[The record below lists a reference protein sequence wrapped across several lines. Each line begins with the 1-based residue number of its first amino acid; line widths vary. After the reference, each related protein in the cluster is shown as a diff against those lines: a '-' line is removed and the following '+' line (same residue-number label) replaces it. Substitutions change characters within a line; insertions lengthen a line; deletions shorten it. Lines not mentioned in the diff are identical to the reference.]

1 MQTPQEVLRYVAA
14 GKHLSQD
21 EASLVMEGIMTG
33 GWSDAQIG
41 SYLTALH
48 AKGETREE
56 LAGSAYVMRSKAFH
70 LPLKNRPVLDIVGSG
85 GDGLQTLN
93 ISTLAGLT
101 AAAAGAHVAKHGN
114 RAMTGMFGSAD
125 ILEALGVNLDISP
138 ADAIHGV
145 DENRFSFL
153 FAPVFHLSMKYA
165 IGPRKE
171 IGIPSIFNHLGPLTN
186 PVAAESYLLGVNR
199 EDNLNRFT
207 HVLQDLGAAHTLLV
221 HGEDGMDEI
230 TLTGPTRVVEQK
242 GGEVTE
248 YIINPGDF
256 GMATV
261 PLEALS
267 LADAESSVR
276 VAKAVLAGNAEQHF
290 SDQVALNAGA
300 GLYAADKA
308 ASIADGVKLAR
319 ETLSSG
325 GTQKLLDQVVAYSHA
340 KRVQHDTGPGPD
352 QP

>member
-14 GKHLSQD
+14 GNDLTQD
-21 EASLVMEGIMTG
+21 EAAVVMEGIMTG

-48 AKGETREE
+48 TKGETREE

-70 LPLKNRPVLDIVGSG
+70 LPLKHRPVLDIVGSG
-85 GDGLQTLN
+85 GDGLKTLN
-93 ISTLAGLT
+93 ISTLAGLI
-101 AAAAGAHVAKHGN
+101 AAAAGVHVAKHGN

-138 ADAIHGV
+138 ADAIHGI

-153 FAPVFHLSMKYA
+153 FAPVFHLSMRYA

-186 PVAAESYLLGVNR
+186 PVAAETYLLGVNR
-199 EDNLNRFT
+199 EDNLHRFT
-207 HVLQDLGAAHTLLV
+207 NVLLDLGATHTLLV

-230 TLTGPTRVVEQK
+230 TLTGPTKVVEQK
-242 GGEVTE
+242 GGEVSE
-248 YIINPGDF
+248 YTIAPGDF
-256 GMATV
+256 GMDTV
-261 PLEALS
+261 PLEALT

-276 VAKAVLAGNAEQHF
+276 IAKAVLAGNAERHF
-290 SDQVALNAGA
+290 SDQVTLNAGA
-300 GLYAADKA
+300 GIYAAGKA
-308 ASIADGVKLAR
+308 GSIAAGVELAR
-319 ETLSSG
+319 DCLASG
-325 GTQKLLDQVVAYSHA
+325 GAQDVLDKVVAYSDA
-340 KRVQHDTGPGPD
+340 KRIRHDTGPGPD